1 MDRYYEVLSRQRG
14 VIDRQQCFAAGLAA
28 KRLDHKVA
36 RGELIRLHA
45 GVYRHA
51 AFPVTYEQRL
61 VAGLRAAGPRS
72 AISHRAAVA
81 MWGLRRYSSSLV
93 ELSRQTGWRCPP
105 NAILIHT
112 AADLEDRWLR
122 HRDGI
127 RLTSPARTLVD
138 LGAVASEHLVVRCLE
153 EWLADRVVTLGEL
166 REAIALHQRK
176 GRAGPRVMRTALA
189 TRVLVDSVP
198 DSGYEARLAAV
209 LVARGVPR
217 PTHHHEVRA
226 PDGRL
231 IAELDF
237 AYPDQRVA
245 IELDGYGVH
254 LRSREIFEHDRRR
267 QNELEILGWR
277 VLRFAATQLDREPDL
292 VADQVRRMLSC

>member
-1 MDRYYEVLSRQRG
+1 MGYHEVLAGQQG
-14 VIDRQQCFAAGLAA
+14 VIDRHQGIAAGLAGH
-28 KRLDHKVA
+28 RLDRKIA
-36 RGELIRLHA
+36 RGELVQVHD

-61 VAGLRAAGPRS
+61 VAALRAAGERS
-72 AISHRAAVA
+72 AVSHRAAVA
-81 MWGLRRYSSSLV
+81 VWGLRRYGSATV
-93 ELSRQTGWRCPP
+93 ELSRRTRWRCPP
-105 NAILIHT
+105 MGVVIHE
-112 AADLEDRWLR
+112 ARDLDDRWLR

-127 RLTSPARTLVD
+127 RVTSPARTLID
-138 LGAVASEHLVVRCLE
+138 LGSVVPANFVVRCLE

-166 REAIALHQRK
+166 REAIALHERK
-176 GRAGPRVMRTALA
+176 GRAGPPVIRTALA

-209 LVARGVPR
+209 LVARGVPA
-217 PTHHHEVRA
+217 PTHHREVRA

-245 IELDGYGVH
+245 LELDGYGVH
-254 LRSREIFEHDRRR
+254 LRSREVFENDRRR

-277 VLRFAATQLDREPDL
+277 VLRFAATQLDREPDV
-292 VADQVRRMLSC
+292 VADQVRRMLNA